1 MFEKQKINEEELV
14 VSVYMNAQ
22 GLISDFSNN
31 SKTDILSENSIK
43 EVTNMNQKQKLGNP
57 RTETCQYC
65 KGTGYHQLL
74 LGGSETCDHC
84 GGSGRKHT

>member
-1 MFEKQKINEEELV
+1 
-14 VSVYMNAQ
+14 
-22 GLISDFSNN
+22 
-31 SKTDILSENSIK
+31 
-43 EVTNMNQKQKLGNP
+43 MNQKQKLGNP